1 MEGSLRDAYEHCR
14 RVTREQAKNFYYAF
28 VTLPRARRQ
37 AIYATYAFCRLC
49 DDVADSSL
57 SDEEKVAGLGE
68 VTRALEQAE
77 AGRPEGPVFQA
88 VAHVAATYD
97 VPWEHFHEVVRGVE
111 MDITVHRY
119 STFDELQ
126 TYCYRVASVV
136 GLICVRIFGCT
147 SPEAR
152 EPAIALGVAM
162 QLTNILRDIAEDG
175 ARGRVYLPQEDLQ
188 RFGYGDD
195 EVLQGAFNDRFVALM
210 RFQVQRAKE
219 QFQQGKAL
227 LPLLPLRS
235 RACPAVLGG
244 IYSRLLDRIEARG
257 YDVYA
262 KRVSLSGREKL
273 FLTVRLWLQSLLPF
287 RRLATAW

>member
-1 MEGSLRDAYEHCR
+1 MEGSLRDAYERCR

-28 VTLPRARRQ
+28 LTLPRHRRQ

-49 DDVADSSL
+49 DDVADSAL
-57 SDEEKVAGLGE
+57 EAEDKVAGLGE
-68 VTRALEQAE
+68 VTRSLEQAE

-88 VAHVAATYD
+88 LAHVAEAYG

-111 MDITVHRY
+111 MDITQHRY
-119 STFDELQ
+119 ATFDDLR

-136 GLICVRIFGCT
+136 GLICLRIFGCT
-147 SPEAR
+147 SPQAQ

-162 QLTNILRDIAEDG
+162 QLTNILRDISEDG

-188 RFGYGDD
+188 RFGYGDAD
-195 EVLQGAFNDRFVALM
+195 LLRSVFDDRFVALM
-210 RFQVQRAKE
+210 RFQVQRARE
-219 QFQQGKAL
+219 QFRQGAAL
-227 LPLLPLRS
+227 IPLLPLRS

-244 IYSRLLDRIEARG
+244 IYSRLLDRIEAQG

-262 KRVSLSGREKL
+262 KRVSLSGREKSL
-273 FLTVRLWLQSLLPF
+273 LMVRLWLQSLLPI

>member
-14 RVTREQAKNFYYAF
+14 RVTRDQAKNFYYAF
-28 VTLPRARRQ
+28 LTLPRARRQ
-37 AIYATYAFCRLC
+37 AIYAAYAFCRLC
-49 DDVADSSL
+49 DDVADSALES
-57 SDEEKVAGLGE
+57 EEKVAGLGE

-97 VPWEHFHEVVRGVE
+97 VPWEYFHEVVRGVE
-111 MDITVHRY
+111 MDLTVHRY
-119 STFDELQ
+119 ATFDDLR

-136 GLICVRIFGCT
+136 GLICVRVFGCT
-147 SPEAR
+147 SPQAQ

-162 QLTNILRDIAEDG
+162 QLTNILRDVAEDG
-175 ARGRVYLPQEDLQ
+175 ANGRVYLPQEDLQ
-188 RFGYGDD
+188 RFGYSEAELLRSD
-195 EVLQGAFNDRFVALM
+195 FNDRFVALM
-210 RFQVQRAKE
+210 RFQVQRARE
-219 QFQQGKAL
+219 QFQEGKAL

-273 FLTVRLWLQSLLPF
+273 FLMVRLWLQSLLPF
-287 RRLATAW
+287 RRIATAW

>member
-28 VTLPRARRQ
+28 LTLPRHRRQ
-37 AIYATYAFCRLC
+37 AIYVTYAFCRLC
-49 DDVADSSL
+49 DDVADSAL
-57 SDEEKVAGLGE
+57 EAEDKVAGLGE
-68 VTRALEQAE
+68 VTQALEQAE

-88 VAHVAATYD
+88 LAHVAETYG

-111 MDITVHRY
+111 MDITLHRY
-119 STFDELQ
+119 ATFDELR

-136 GLICVRIFGCT
+136 GLICLRIFGCT
-147 SPEAR
+147 SPQAQ

-162 QLTNILRDIAEDG
+162 QLTNILRDISEDG

-188 RFGYGDD
+188 RFGYGDAD
-195 EVLQGAFNDRFVALM
+195 LLRSVFDDRFVALM
-210 RFQVQRAKE
+210 RFQVQRARE
-219 QFQQGKAL
+219 QFRQGAAL
-227 LPLLPLRS
+227 IPLLPLRS

-244 IYSRLLDRIEARG
+244 IYSRLLDRIEAQG

-262 KRVSLSGREKL
+262 KRVSLSGREKSL
-273 FLTVRLWLQSLLPF
+273 LMVRLWLQSLLPI

>member
-1 MEGSLRDAYEHCR
+1 M
-14 RVTREQAKNFYYAF
+14 
-28 VTLPRARRQ
+28 
-37 AIYATYAFCRLC
+37 
-49 DDVADSSL
+49 
-57 SDEEKVAGLGE
+57 AGLAA
-68 VTRALEQAE
+68 VTGALQQAE

-88 VAHVAATYD
+88 VAHVAAAYD
-97 VPWEHFHEVVRGVE
+97 VPWEYFHEVVRGVE
-111 MDITVHRY
+111 MDLTRHRY
-119 STFDELQ
+119 ATFEELQ

-136 GLICVRIFGCT
+136 GLICIRIFGCT
-147 SPEAR
+147 SPQAR

-175 ARGRVYLPQEDLQ
+175 ANGRVYLPQEDLQ
-188 RFGYGDD
+188 RFGYSDADLLRGVFD
-195 EVLQGAFNDRFVALM
+195 DRFVALM
-210 RFQVQRAKE
+210 RFQVQRARE
-219 QFQQGKAL
+219 QFERGKAL

-244 IYSRLLDRIEARG
+244 IYSRLLDRIEAQG

-273 FLTVRLWLQSLLPF
+273 FLMVRLWLQSLLPI

>member
-1 MEGSLRDAYEHCR
+1 MEDSLRDAYEHCQR
-14 RVTREQAKNFYYAF
+14 ITREQAKNFYYAF
-28 VTLPRARRQ
+28 LTLPRARRQ

-49 DDVADSSL
+49 DDVADSAL
-57 SDEEKVAGLGE
+57 EAEEKVAGLGE
-68 VTRALEQAE
+68 VTRSLEQAE

-97 VPWEHFHEVVRGVE
+97 VPWEYFHEVVRGVE

-119 STFDELQ
+119 STFEELQ

-136 GLICVRIFGCT
+136 GLICVRIFGCS

-162 QLTNILRDIAEDG
+162 QLTNILRDVAEDG
-175 ARGRVYLPQEDLQ
+175 ANGRVYLPQEDIQ
-188 RFGYGDD
+188 RFGYSDD
-195 EVLQGAFNDRFVALM
+195 ELLRGVFNDRFVSLM
-210 RFQVQRAKE
+210 RFQVQRARE

-244 IYSRLLDRIEARG
+244 IYSRLLDRIEAQG

-273 FLTVRLWLQSLLPF
+273 LLMVRLWLQSLLPI

>member
-1 MEGSLRDAYEHCR
+1 MDGSLRDAYAHCQW
-14 RVTREQAKNFYYAF
+14 VTREQAKNFYYAF
-28 VTLPRARRQ
+28 VTLPRPRRQ

-57 SDEEKVAGLGE
+57 PAEEKVAHLGA

-77 AGRPEGPVFQA
+77 AGHPEGPVFQ
-88 VAHVAATYD
+88 VLAHVAATYG

-111 MDITVHRY
+111 MDITQHRY
-119 STFDELQ
+119 STFEELR

-136 GLICVRIFGCT
+136 GLICIRIFGCN

-175 ARGRVYLPQEDLQ
+175 AQGRVYLPQEDLQ
-188 RFGYGDD
+188 RFGYSDA
-195 EVLQGAFNDRFVALM
+195 ELLQGVFNDRFVSLM
-210 RFQVQRAKE
+210 RFQVQRTRE
-219 QFQQGKAL
+219 QFQRGKEL

-244 IYSRLLDRIEARG
+244 IYSRLLDCIEAQG

-262 KRVSLSGREKL
+262 KRVSLSSREKL
-273 FLTVRLWLQSLLPF
+273 FLMVRLWLQSLLPI